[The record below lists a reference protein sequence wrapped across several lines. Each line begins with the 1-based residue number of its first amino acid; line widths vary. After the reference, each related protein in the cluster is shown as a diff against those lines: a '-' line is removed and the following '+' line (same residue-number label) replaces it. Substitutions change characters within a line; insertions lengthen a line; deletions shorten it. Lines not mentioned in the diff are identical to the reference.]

1 MNSDGRRIFDIAEVW
16 ERKTA
21 QKGGRVSLLLILI
34 QIWRGEETHNVVRV
48 GVLDYDA
55 LGRQLCRERLG
66 PSANECLASRV
77 DCEHGGRRGACKR
90 AHVQDQALLANGYP
104 ERGNN
109 VSACASQCPAQRERE
124 GRGTD
129 REAIEGAMR
138 LVMRSVAVTLT
149 LMIVPS
155 SSGDVSTKSLGN
167 S

>member
-1 MNSDGRRIFDIAEVW
+1 VPGAIFARTARTKAFGVGMNSDGRRIFDIAEVW

-90 AHVQDQALLANGYP
+90 AHVQDQALFTG
-104 ERGNN
+104 RCGND
-109 VSACASQCPAQRERE
+109 VSACA
-124 GRGTD
+124 
-129 REAIEGAMR
+129 
-138 LVMRSVAVTLT
+138 VLT
-149 LMIVPS
+149 P
-155 SSGDVSTKSLGN
+155 
-167 S
+167 